1 MKIEIG
7 MIIKQNPNRMLIS
20 DKDMGLTDLSN
31 LEVYIKKDKEMGAEI
46 SILSKLL
53 LLVANVKLADNVEID
68 VITREDISKIK
79 KGVVKSDICTLYINR
94 YIKVPIVT
102 TDILS
107 IQ

>member
-7 MIIKQNPNRMLIS
+7 TIIKQNPNRMLIS
-20 DKDMGLTDLSN
+20 DKDMGLVDLSN
-31 LEVYIKKDKEMGAEI
+31 VAVYIKNDKDIGAEI

-68 VITREDISKIK
+68 VIIREDISKIK
-79 KGVVKSDICTLYINR
+79 KGIVKSDIDVLYISR